1 MFYQVRV
8 LDSKNQLK
16 KIIPVKELRIKHWV
30 EYEKKTR
37 GICFTTD
44 QKNINN

>member
-16 KIIPVKELRIKHWV
+16 KIIPVKVLRIKHWG
-30 EYEKKTR
+30 EFEKKQEAYAAPRIKKT
-37 GICFTTD
+37 
-44 QKNINN
+44 